1 MGKVSISFYLG
12 AEECVD
18 VDDDISMMMRMATK
32 VKTMMTKVKRMTI
45 TSVFLLQAPGI
56 LGCSA
61 GQDFQGC
68 DCHLYHHQPHHKY
81 HRHQPHY
88 HAYSTTDSPY
98 SGKSIS
104 FAHCCLNFAVLAEYC
119 TDPFSHAPAEV
130 GWSGTCAMLADYY

>member
-1 MGKVSISFYLG
+1 MFARILAPRETAASVLFVNCGLYYKFTTRSRRVLRIS
-12 AEECVD
+12 
-18 VDDDISMMMRMATK
+18 
-32 VKTMMTKVKRMTI
+32 
-45 TSVFLLQAPGI
+45 
-56 LGCSA
+56 
-61 GQDFQGC
+61 
-68 DCHLYHHQPHHKY
+68 
-81 HRHQPHY
+81 HY